1 MTHTHSASTDQR
13 PAWRGPLRLA
23 AAAFTALL
31 LAGAC
36 ATGSSDEEV
45 PLRAPSVEAG
55 RAFAETRCA
64 SCHAVKAGQESPMAG
79 VPTFVEL
86 NRRYVATTLQRK
98 LADMVETEHSEM
110 PPLRVHWDEIESLM
124 AYMQTLE
131 TE

>member
-1 MTHTHSASTDQR
+1 
-13 PAWRGPLRLA
+13 
-23 AAAFTALL
+23 
-31 LAGAC
+31 
-36 ATGSSDEEV
+36 
-45 PLRAPSVEAG
+45 
-55 RAFAETRCA
+55 
-64 SCHAVKAGQESPMAG
+64 MAG